1 MNDLWLI
8 APAMLARLAD
18 LRKHP
23 LDASAFSSWQAR
35 VAASEP
41 GARGNNG
48 LPENLTLAGSTAE
61 IRVEGVLT
69 KRPDFWA
76 WLLGG
81 GNTTYTSIRQA
92 LAVAEQDPN
101 VKTIVLAIDSPGGN
115 VDGLF
120 ETLDAIS
127 SLRSSSKKAIKV
139 RAENAQS
146 AAYGIA
152 AAAGSI
158 EAVSRA
164 STFGSI
170 GTAVSY
176 YVSKDVVTLTNTDSP
191 DKRPDLT
198 TEEGK
203 AVVVKFLDQINDEF
217 AKAIAQGRD
226 TTAAAVKSDFGRG
239 ASMTAP
245 HALKLG
251 LIDKIS
257 TPLRAVNSKGRAMA
271 TENEDQNDARASA
284 ANIDAAVER
293 GVKRERDR
301 VLAHVALGEASG
313 DMSIALE
320 AIRSGADMSQELQ
333 ARYLAA
339 GMNRTDRGKRQAE
352 SSDASRVVAGAGSTP
367 AATADLT
374 DQVASLVNAEDRSF
388 VRA

>member
-1 MNDLWLI
+1 MNDLWLL
-8 APAMLARLAD
+8 APDMLARLAD
-18 LRKHP
+18 VRRHP
-23 LDASAFSSWQAR
+23 LDPGAFSSWGSKQE
-35 VAASEP
+35 ASKTE
-41 GARGNNG
+41 ARGNG

-127 SLRSSSKKAIKV
+127 ALRASSKKAIKV

-158 EAVSRA
+158 EAASRA

-170 GTAVSY
+170 GTAVSFR
-176 YVSKDVVTLTNTDSP
+176 VDPTVVTLTNTDSP
-191 DKRPDLT
+191 DKRPDVT
-198 TEEGK
+198 TDAGK
-203 AVVVKFLDQINDEF
+203 AVVVTFLDQINDEF
-217 AKAIAQGRD
+217 VRAIAKGRD
-226 TTAAAVKSDFGRG
+226 VSTSTVSGDFGRG

-245 HALKLG
+245 VALKLG

-271 TENEDQNDARASA
+271 NEDQNDARASA
-284 ANIDAAVER
+284 ADITAAVER

-301 VLAHVALGEASG
+301 VLAHVALGEGCG

-320 AIRSGADMSQELQ
+320 AIRSGNDMSQELQ

-339 GMNRTDRGKRQAE
+339 GMNRTDRSRRQAE
-352 SSDASRVVAGAGSTP
+352 STDASRVVAGEGSTP
-367 AATADLT
+367 AASTDLG
-374 DQVASLVNAEDRSF
+374 DQVADILGSTKKGF
-388 VRA
+388 VHA